1 MNASILGHRVP
12 RTEDPRFLTGRGA
25 FIDNLPLAGAVWV
38 TYVRSPVAHARLG
51 PIDVD
56 DARGAP
62 GVLAVVTADDLD
74 VPPVPLDLPA
84 LASAPMPRSMLA
96 RDVVRYVGE
105 PVAAVV
111 TETVAQG
118 EDAAA
123 LVVADYEPLPVVL
136 DVEAALSGELLL
148 FPEAGTNVCLELTGD
163 EISFDECEVVV
174 RRTLHNQKV
183 APAPLEMRAAA
194 SRWEDDGRLTH
205 WQACQGAHPIRDRLA
220 ALYGLEPAQVRVITP
235 DVGGGFGAKAF
246 SYPEDLL
253 LPWLARAVDRP
264 VRLAEQRSDS
274 MVGLGHGRGQRQEIE
289 IGGTRDG
296 RVRAYRLTVTQDA
309 GAYPRMGAVLPFMT
323 RMMLTGTYD
332 IPAASFS
339 SRSVVTNTVPTVAYR
354 GAGRPEAAAA
364 IERAMD
370 LYAAEIGMDPAE
382 LRRRN
387 VVGPDRFPFTT
398 PTGTRY
404 DSGRYAHGLD
414 LVLAAA
420 GYPELRAEQERR
432 RAAGERLLLGIGLS
446 VYVEITA
453 LSGGGEYG
461 RVEVRPDGWVRVV
474 TGTTPYGQ
482 GHHTTWAMLVADR
495 LGVPLDAIEVVH
507 GDTDLVPAGS
517 ITGGSRSVQLGG
529 TNVWRAATHVVEQ
542 GREIAARLL
551 EADPADVV
559 LEEGRFHV
567 AGTPALSRGWAEI
580 ATVAADERG
589 EPLAGEGD
597 FTQDGGTFPSGAH
610 IAVVEVDVETGA
622 VQLVR
627 FVAVDDAGR
636 IVNPLLAEGQVHGGI
651 GQGVAQA
658 LLEEVVYDADGNPLT
673 TNLAD
678 YAFISAAELPSFE
691 TVHVET
697 PSPRNELGAK
707 GIGESGTIG
716 STPAVQNA
724 VVDALA
730 HLGVRHVSLPC
741 TPERVWRAIQEAT
754 DDT

>member
-1 MNASILGHRVP
+1 
-12 RTEDPRFLTGRGA
+12 
-25 FIDNLPLAGAVWV
+25 
-38 TYVRSPVAHARLG
+38 
-51 PIDVD
+51 
-56 DARGAP
+56 
-62 GVLAVVTADDLD
+62 
-74 VPPVPLDLPA
+74 
-84 LASAPMPRSMLA
+84 
-96 RDVVRYVGE
+96 
-105 PVAAVV
+105 
-111 TETVAQG
+111 
-118 EDAAA
+118 
-123 LVVADYEPLPVVL
+123 
-136 DVEAALSGELLL
+136 
-148 FPEAGTNVCLELTGD
+148 
-163 EISFDECEVVV
+163 
-174 RRTLHNQKV
+174 
-183 APAPLEMRAAA
+183 
-194 SRWEDDGRLTH
+194 
-205 WQACQGAHPIRDRLA
+205 
-220 ALYGLEPAQVRVITP
+220 
-235 DVGGGFGAKAF
+235 
-246 SYPEDLL
+246 
-253 LPWLARAVDRP
+253 
-264 VRLAEQRSDS
+264 
-274 MVGLGHGRGQRQEIE
+274 
-289 IGGTRDG
+289 
-296 RVRAYRLTVTQDA
+296 
-309 GAYPRMGAVLPFMT
+309 
-323 RMMLTGTYD
+323 
-332 IPAASFS
+332 
-339 SRSVVTNTVPTVAYR
+339 
-354 GAGRPEAAAA
+354 
-364 IERAMD
+364 
-370 LYAAEIGMDPAE
+370 
-382 LRRRN
+382 
-387 VVGPDRFPFTT
+387 
-398 PTGTRY
+398 
-404 DSGRYAHGLD
+404 
-414 LVLAAA
+414 
-420 GYPELRAEQERR
+420 
-432 RAAGERLLLGIGLS
+432 
-446 VYVEITA
+446 
-453 LSGGGEYG
+453 
-461 RVEVRPDGWVRVV
+461 
-474 TGTTPYGQ
+474 
-482 GHHTTWAMLVADR
+482 
-495 LGVPLDAIEVVH
+495 
-507 GDTDLVPAGS
+507 
-517 ITGGSRSVQLGG
+517 VQLGG

-754 DDT
+754 GDT